1 MKKIIAVLRGG
12 IHRGEQ
18 GRVAWGP
25 TLKYW
30 WALIFPAR
38 DGEVTGRALTPAE
51 REFLARARARAAS
64 QGMSPRAGLP
74 FQPRR
79 SSPHCTMWGL
89 ERQLQWG

>member
-12 IHRGEQ
+12 IHRNLLDGPGGQQ

-38 DGEVTGRALTPAE
+38 DGEVAGRALTPAE
-51 REFLARARARAAS
+51 REFLARARARAAKAK
-64 QGMSPRAGLP
+64 G
-74 FQPRR
+74 
-79 SSPHCTMWGL
+79 
-89 ERQLQWG
+89 

>member
-12 IHRGEQ
+12 IHRNLLDGPGGQQ

-38 DGEVTGRALTPAE
+38 DGEVAGRALTPTE
-51 REFLARARARAAS
+51 RERFMAAS
-64 QGMSPRAGLP
+64 RRRAGI
-74 FQPRR
+74 R
-79 SSPHCTMWGL
+79 
-89 ERQLQWG
+89 